1 MTLDLYKNAYT
12 ATVTQRIDEQG
23 FASVC
28 ASEGV
33 AELVGRYRSGDA
45 DAKRKLPAVTYM
57 GTSTTGRRRGEDME
71 PTGFVMLDVD
81 HVSDDKLQPLL
92 DRLTERRNA
101 FDPLLVHITPSGHG
115 VRIVARMAQDG
126 DEYATLADYCR
137 RLVSYQ
143 QELADR
149 LGLAEFG
156 DVDECVKDLGRLSFV
171 PQACDIKFS
180 NYDGLFHPINFTI
193 NELRQRD
200 SRNDEH
206 DGGPGRTSSGERAEH
221 RSADADDGQP
231 SHANFK
237 YGDTLVRD
245 IAAAYVEWKGE
256 PEEGTRHNFYNQMVL
271 DFRNI
276 CNNSPQ
282 ILIDVLPLVGGDR
295 KERMAQ
301 CEGLCKR
308 HTSPLI
314 PKLFW
319 IWLKEQGYYVDPR
332 EKKEEADTTDA
343 PDPYAEESRLLDSMP
358 SLPPVFR
365 EYVNAAPREY
375 KIPTIFALLPIMGTL
390 ATYLQ
395 AEYYDGAMH
404 TPSFFTII
412 YAPAGSGKSFI
423 NRFLELD
430 VDESGPANLMHEIVQ
445 RDFIS
450 NARTNL
456 WNAFA
461 NTKGA
466 NDKGKLRPKTSVRLM
481 ETITS
486 QADMLPV
493 MKDNQGMHMF
503 MFAPEID
510 TMIKGMKS
518 GGGGD
523 KNDIFRVAW
532 DNGTYG
538 QSYRNSISFRGKVAL
553 YLNVLATG
561 TPAQCAKLFKDVEN
575 GLVTRC
581 SFTDLGQQEF
591 AKFQPWKKLSKKDL
605 QVIDNFRRR
614 CDAAT
619 YMQTLSFDLSTLD
632 EYDTEEKFDAD
643 VPWEYRFR
651 GRTTV
656 DLTSINKALL
666 KWLEVQRVR
675 AEKDADYARDVFR
688 KRAAG
693 KAFRVALLCYACWNK
708 VGKREQ
714 KIIEDFALW
723 FAELDLMKSLKR
735 WSKEYNDF
743 RAQTEDETSTRVST
757 TLFDE
762 LPASFTLGDVRIAA
776 SRLCVKS
783 PAKAIVY
790 RWRKANLIKKNATG
804 YEKK

>member
-1 MTLDLYKNAYT
+1 MTLDIYNNART
-12 ATVTQRIDEQG
+12 AKVSVRADATL
-23 FASVC
+23 FAGITN
-28 ASEGV
+28 EPRV
-33 AELVGRYRSGDA
+33 AELIGRYRSGDA
-45 DAKRKLPAVTYM
+45 DAKKELPAVTYM
-57 GTSTTGRRRGEDME
+57 GTSTTGRRRNDDMQ

-81 HVSDDKLQPLL
+81 HVPEERLQPLYE
-92 DRLTERRNA
+92 RLMERRNT
-101 FDPLLVHITPSGHG
+101 FDPVLIHITPSGRG
-115 VRIVARMAQDG
+115 MRIVARMAHDS
-126 DEYATLADYCR
+126 DTYDTLDDYR
-137 RLVSYQ
+137 RELARYQ
-143 QELADR
+143 QELADT

-156 DVDECVKDLGRLSFV
+156 DVDECVKDLSRLSFM
-171 PQACDIKFS
+171 PQKSDIKYA
-180 NYDGLFHPINFTI
+180 NYDALFHPINFTI
-193 NELRQRD
+193 NERETRT
-200 SRNDEH
+200 
-206 DGGPGRTSSGERAEH
+206 DGAADAEH
-221 RSADADDGQP
+221 CGESALNSRTAGEDGDANGTGTNRD
-231 SHANFK
+231 FR

-245 IAAAYVEWKGE
+245 IAAAYVKWKGE
-256 PEEGTRHNFYNQMVL
+256 PEEGTRHNFYNAMVL

-308 HTSPLI
+308 HTSTLL
-314 PKLFW
+314 PKAFW
-319 IWLKEQGYYVDPR
+319 FWLKENGFYVDPR

-375 KIPTIFALLPIMGTL
+375 KIPTVFALLPIMGTL

-395 AEYYDGAMH
+395 AQYYDGEMH

-430 VDESGPANLMHEIVQ
+430 VDKSGPANLMHEIVQ

-619 YMQTLSFDLSTLD
+619 YMQTLSFDLATLD

-656 DLTSINKALL
+656 DLTTFNKALL
-666 KWLEVQRVR
+666 KWLEAQRVR

-714 KIIEDFALW
+714 KIIQDFALW
-723 FAELDLMKSLKR
+723 FADLDLMKSLKR
-735 WSKEYNDF
+735 WSKEYNNF

>member
-1 MTLDLYKNAYT
+1 MTLDLYINART
-12 ATVTQRIDEQG
+12 AKVTTHLDAQG
-23 FASVC
+23 FSTMA
-28 ASEGV
+28 GGPRV
-33 AELVGRYRSGDA
+33 AELIARYRMGDA
-45 DAKRKLPAVTYM
+45 DAKKELPAVCYM
-57 GTSTTGRRRGEDME
+57 GISTTGRRRNDEMR

-81 HVSDDKLQPLL
+81 HVPEERLQPLYEHVL
-92 DRLTERRNA
+92 EKRNI
-101 FDPLLVHITPSGHG
+101 FDPLLIHITPSGKG
-115 VRIVARMAQDG
+115 MRIVARWCEDG
-126 DEYATLADYCR
+126 AEFDDIDTYRRDLAR
-137 RLVSYQ
+137 YQ
-143 QELADR
+143 EELAAMLD
-149 LGLAEFG
+149 LAEYG
-156 DVDECVKDLGRLSFV
+156 DVDECVKDLSRLSFM
-171 PQACDIKFS
+171 PQKDDIKFA
-180 NYDGLFHPINFTI
+180 NYDALFHEINIRI
-193 NELRQRD
+193 NEGTSTTDEGDNRQPCIESANNSGTSGQSSLSAGAGANRD
-200 SRNDEH
+200 FEY
-206 DGGPGRTSSGERAEH
+206 GGVPVRRIAEE
-221 RSADADDGQP
+221 
-231 SHANFK
+231 
-237 YGDTLVRD
+237 
-245 IAAAYVEWKGE
+245 YVEWKGE
-256 PEEGTRHNFYNQMVL
+256 PEEGSRHNFYNAMVL

-282 ILIDVLPLVGGDR
+282 ILIDVLPLIGGDR

-308 HTSPLI
+308 HTSTLI
-314 PKLFW
+314 PKAFW
-319 IWLKEQGYYVDPR
+319 AWLKDRGYYVDPR
-332 EKKEEADTTDA
+332 EKKEDTSEPEDE
-343 PDPYAEESRLLDSMP
+343 YAEESALLSRMP
-358 SLPPVFR
+358 TLPPVFR
-365 EYVNAAPREY
+365 EYVNAAPTEY
-375 KIPTIFALLPIMGTL
+375 KLPTIFALLPIMGTL

-395 AEYYDGAMH
+395 AEYYDGAVH

-430 VDESGPANLMHEIVQ
+430 IDKSHAANLMHEIVQ

-456 WNAFA
+456 WNTFA

-466 NDKGKLRPKTSVRLM
+466 NDKGKVRPKTSVRLM

-591 AKFQPWKKLSKKDL
+591 AKFQPWKKFSKKDL

-656 DLTSINKALL
+656 DLASINKALL
-666 KWLEVQRVR
+666 KWLETQRVQ
-675 AEKDADYARDVFR
+675 AEKDADFARDVFR

-714 KIIEDFALW
+714 KIIQDFALW
-723 FAELDLMKSLKR
+723 FADLDLMKSLKR
-735 WSKEYNDF
+735 WAKEYNDF
-743 RAQTEDETSTRVST
+743 RAEQEPKTKTNYGS
-757 TLFDE
+757 LFDA
-762 LPASFTLGDVRIAA
+762 LPANFNLGDVKLAA
-776 SRLCVKS
+776 RQKLVKS
-783 PAKAIVY
+783 SARYIVH
-790 RWRKANLIKKNATG
+790 RWRKANLIKKTAEG
-804 YEKK
+804 YEKIK

>member
-1 MTLDLYKNAYT
+1 MTLDTYNNAHT
-12 ATVTQRIDEQG
+12 ATVTQRADAAAFDNI
-23 FASVC
+23 C
-28 ASEGV
+28 ASERV
-33 AELVGRYRSGDA
+33 RTLIGRYRSGDA
-45 DAKRKLPAVTYM
+45 DAKKELPAVTYM
-57 GTSTTGRRRGEDME
+57 GTSTTGRRRNDDMQ

-81 HVSDDKLQPLL
+81 HVPEERLQPLYE
-92 DRLTERRNA
+92 RLMERRNT
-101 FDPLLVHITPSGHG
+101 FDPVLIHITPSGRG
-115 VRIVARMAQDG
+115 MRIVARMAHDS
-126 DEYATLADYCR
+126 DTYDTLDDYR
-137 RLVSYQ
+137 RELARYQ
-143 QELADR
+143 QELADT

-156 DVDECVKDLGRLSFV
+156 DVDECVKDLSRLSFM
-171 PQACDIKFS
+171 PQKSDIKYA
-180 NYDGLFHPINFTI
+180 NYDALFHPINFTI
-193 NELRQRD
+193 NERENRTDGATDGEHIDESAHD
-200 SRNDEH
+200 SRSTGEDSNANGAGANSDFRY
-206 DGGPGRTSSGERAEH
+206 GGV
-221 RSADADDGQP
+221 
-231 SHANFK
+231 
-237 YGDTLVRD
+237 LVRD
-245 IAAAYVEWKGE
+245 IAEEYVAWKGE
-256 PEEGTRHNFYNQMVL
+256 PEEGSRHNFYNAMVL

-282 ILIDVLPLVGGDR
+282 ILIDVLPPLGGDR
-295 KERMAQ
+295 KERLAQ
-301 CEGLCKR
+301 CQALCRR
-308 HTSPLI
+308 HTSTKI
-314 PKLFW
+314 PPDFYFW
-319 IWLKEQGYYVDPR
+319 LLERGYYIDPR
-332 EKKEEADTTDA
+332 EKKDDADTTDA
-343 PDPYAEESRLLDSMP
+343 PDPYAEEAALLQRMP
-358 SLPPVFR
+358 NLPPVFR
-365 EYVNAAPREY
+365 EYVNAAPQEY

-395 AEYYDGAMH
+395 AQYYDGEMH

-430 VDESGPANLMHEIVQ
+430 VDKSGPANLMHEIVQ

-714 KIIEDFALW
+714 KIIQDFALW
-723 FAELDLMKSLKR
+723 FADLDLMKSLKR
-735 WSKEYNDF
+735 WGKEYNEF
-743 RAQTEDETSTRVST
+743 RAESTQESSLKCNT
-757 TLFDE
+757 TLFDA
-762 LPASFTLGDVRIAA
+762 LPAKFTLGDVKITANRLKISTRA
-776 SRLCVKS
+776 SQ
-783 PAKAIVY
+783 AVY
-790 RWRKANLIKKNATG
+790 RWRKAKLIKKE
-804 YEKK
+804 YSEYVKL